1 MAIEHLK
8 NKKIK
13 SHNKYLYAVHM
24 SCIVK
29 KKHVF
34 SACSI
39 DIGQDS
45 QCTGNDKALKGQGQI
60 MKAPA
65 RLDTSGGYV

>member
-1 MAIEHLK
+1 
-8 NKKIK
+8 
-13 SHNKYLYAVHM
+13 M
-24 SCIVK
+24 SCIVKKKK

-45 QCTGNDKALKGQGQI
+45 QCTRNDKALKGQGQI

>member
-1 MAIEHLK
+1 MLMEHLK
-8 NKKIK
+8 NKKK
-13 SHNKYLYAVHM
+13 KVTGKYLYAVHM

-29 KKHVF
+29 KNTCF
-34 SACSI
+34 QPARSI
-39 DIGQDS
+39 LDKDS